1 MIEEFQIDNIM
12 AELSKPA
19 INYVDFEAWNLI
31 HVFNPQ
37 TGRHKPFMWGAN
49 SLHEFF
55 KKRG

>member
-1 MIEEFQIDNIM
+1 M

-49 SLHEFF
+49 ALHELF
-55 KKRG
+55 KKCC